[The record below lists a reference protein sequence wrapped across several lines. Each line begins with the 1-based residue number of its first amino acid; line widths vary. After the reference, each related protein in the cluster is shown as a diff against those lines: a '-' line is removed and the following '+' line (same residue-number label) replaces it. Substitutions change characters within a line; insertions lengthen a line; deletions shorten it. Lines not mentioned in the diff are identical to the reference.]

1 MKVEVVMQSIRNE
14 EQVRCPGLME
24 QKDSITKRVF
34 KIESNLPQSSEEIA
48 CEGRISQKLVR

>member
-1 MKVEVVMQSIRNE
+1 MMQSIRNE